1 MAMYKDWFKKYDKI
15 IKQSEENEKKM
26 KELLDKF
33 MKNSDEIMESLEKG
47 AEIIIK
53 KNKENFVIY
62 QKLIKKIK

>member
-1 MAMYKDWFKKYDKI
+1 MYKDWFKKYDKI
-15 IKQSEENEKKM
+15 IKQSKENEKKM

>member
-1 MAMYKDWFKKYDKI
+1 MAMYKDCFKKYDKI
-15 IKQSEENEKKM
+15 IKQSKENDKKM